1 MLLLTRGHIELPSFT
16 HPSTYTGFYNIKL
29 FLLCGTFF
37 LTGCNAT
44 MWGSV
49 LQGMAEGMN
58 QSNKTNSYTP
68 HRTAKRNAYSQVGN
82 QSYPSNDNSGYL
94 GKLSSNQYDPESV
107 SNPYGQYGNSYSPTS
122 VNNPYGTYGSK
133 YSPVSVTNPYAVG
146 GPKIIDPKSG
156 KYLGNLNSNKY
167 DPDSVSNPYGRYGS
181 TYSPDSINNPYGQ
194 YGNTFSPNS
203 VTNPYATSAPII
215 VAPEE

>member
-1 MLLLTRGHIELPSFT
+1 M
-16 HPSTYTGFYNIKL
+16 
-29 FLLCGTFF
+29 
-37 LTGCNAT
+37 
-44 MWGSV
+44 
-49 LQGMAEGMN
+49 
-58 QSNKTNSYTP
+58 
-68 HRTAKRNAYSQVGN
+68 
-82 QSYPSNDNSGYL
+82 
-94 GKLSSNQYDPESV
+94 
-107 SNPYGQYGNSYSPTS
+107 
-122 VNNPYGTYGSK
+122 
-133 YSPVSVTNPYAVG
+133 
-146 GPKIIDPKSG
+146 IDPKSG